1 LRDFELSEA
10 IMSQSEYQAPVGEET
25 PRASI
30 AALAARP
37 VLTEEDVNKLRRR
50 VLRFGFVTRAE
61 AEALFEIDAAPS
73 IKCDAWTALFV
84 EALTDHVVW
93 QSRPTGVVSPE
104 QAEWLLSRVDRACTV
119 TRLALLVNILGE
131 AHSVPR
137 DFLTAVKTRAANWP
151 GLEALI
157 AAA

>member
-1 LRDFELSEA
+1 MSGASLSEA
-10 IMSQSEYQAPVGEET
+10 IMSQSES

-37 VLTEEDVNKLRRR
+37 ILTDEDVTKIRRR
-50 VLRFGFVTRAE
+50 VLRFGFVTRPE

-73 IKCDAWTALFV
+73 QKPESWTTLFV
-84 EALTDHVVW
+84 EAITDHVVW

-104 QAEWLLSRVDRACTV
+104 QAEWVLARVDEASTP
-119 TRLALLVNILGE
+119 TRLAVLVNILAE
-131 AHSVPR
+131 AHSVPAT
-137 DFLTAVKTRAANWP
+137 FLSAVKARAAQWP
-151 GLEALI
+151 GLEKLT

>member
-1 LRDFELSEA
+1 
-10 IMSQSEYQAPVGEET
+10 MSQFEYQPQGEDT

-30 AALAARP
+30 AALASRP

-61 AEALFEIDAAPS
+61 AEALFEIDAAPCV
-73 IKCDAWTALFV
+73 KCDAWTALFV
-84 EALTDHVVW
+84 EAITDHVVW

-104 QAEWLLSRVDRACTV
+104 QADWLLSRVDRASTI
-119 TRLALLVNILGE
+119 TRLALLVNILAE

-137 DFLTAVKTRAANWP
+137 DFLAAVKTRAATWP
-151 GLEALI
+151 GIEKFV

>member
-1 LRDFELSEA
+1 
-10 IMSQSEYQAPVGEET
+10 MSQFEQQAPQGEDT

-30 AALAARP
+30 AALAMRP
-37 VLTEEDVNKLRRR
+37 VLTEDDVNKLRRR

-73 IKCDAWTALFV
+73 VKCEAWTALFV
-84 EALTDHVVW
+84 EAITDHVVW

-104 QAEWLLSRVDRACTV
+104 QAEWVLSRVDRAQTV

-131 AHSVPR
+131 AHSVPK
-137 DFLTAVKTRAANWP
+137 DFLTQVKLRAATWP
-151 GLEALI
+151 GLEKFI

>member
-1 LRDFELSEA
+1 
-10 IMSQSEYQAPVGEET
+10 MSQSEYQAPVGEDT

-30 AALAARP
+30 AALASRP
-37 VLTEEDVNKLRRR
+37 VLTEDDVNKLRRR
-50 VLRFGFVTRAE
+50 VLRFGCVTRAE

-73 IKCDAWTALFV
+73 AKCEAWTALFV
-84 EALTDHVVW
+84 EAITDHVVW

-104 QAEWLLSRVDRACTV
+104 QGDWLLSRVDRAQTV

-131 AHSVPR
+131 AHSVPK
-137 DFLTAVKTRAANWP
+137 DFLAEVKRRAAAWP
-151 GLEALI
+151 GLEKLV

>member
-1 LRDFELSEA
+1 
-10 IMSQSEYQAPVGEET
+10 MSQFEQQAPQGEDT

-30 AALAARP
+30 AALAMRP
-37 VLTEEDVNKLRRR
+37 VLTEDDVNKLRRR

-73 IKCDAWTALFV
+73 VKCEAWTALFV
-84 EALTDHVVW
+84 EALTDHIVW

-104 QAEWLLSRVDRACTV
+104 QAEWLLSRVDRAQTV
-119 TRLALLVNILGE
+119 TRLALLVNSLGE
-131 AHSVPR
+131 AHSVPKN
-137 DFLTAVKTRAANWP
+137 FLAQVKLRAATWP
-151 GLEALI
+151 GLEKFI

>member
-1 LRDFELSEA
+1 
-10 IMSQSEYQAPVGEET
+10 MSQSAYQAVPMGDDT

-30 AALAARP
+30 AALASRP
-37 VLTEEDVNKLRRR
+37 VLTEDDVTKLRRR

-73 IKCDAWTALFV
+73 VKCEAWTTLFV
-84 EALTDHVVW
+84 EAITDHVVW
-93 QSRPTGVVSPE
+93 QARPTGVVSPE
-104 QAEWLLSRVDRACTV
+104 QAEWLLSRVDRAQTV

-131 AHSVPR
+131 AHSVPKTFVA
-137 DFLTAVKTRAANWP
+137 DVKRRAATWP
-151 GLEALI
+151 GLEKLI

>member
-1 LRDFELSEA
+1 
-10 IMSQSEYQAPVGEET
+10 MSQIEQQAPQGEDT

-30 AALAARP
+30 AALAMRP
-37 VLTEEDVNKLRRR
+37 VLTEDDVNKLRRR

-73 IKCDAWTALFV
+73 VKCEAWTALFV
-84 EALTDHVVW
+84 EALTDHIVW

-104 QAEWLLSRVDRACTV
+104 QGDWLLSRVDRAQTV

-131 AHSVPR
+131 AHSVPK
-137 DFLTAVKTRAANWP
+137 DFLAEVKRRAATWP
-151 GLEALI
+151 GLEKLV

>member
-1 LRDFELSEA
+1 
-10 IMSQSEYQAPVGEET
+10 MSQFEFQAETGET

-37 VLTEEDVNKLRRR
+37 VLTDEDVTRLRRR

-73 IKCDAWTALFV
+73 QKCESWTALFV
-84 EALTDHVVW
+84 EAITDHIVW
-93 QSRPTGVVSPE
+93 QTRPTGVVTPD
-104 QAEWLLSRVDRACTV
+104 QAEWLLERTAEAATP
-119 TRLALLVNILGE
+119 TRLALLVNILAE
-131 AHSVPR
+131 AHSVPAN
-137 DFLTAVKTRAANWP
+137 FVSEVKARAAKWP
-151 GLEALI
+151 GLERFV

>member
-1 LRDFELSEA
+1 MLSRFEL
-10 IMSQSEYQAPVGEET
+10 GEGET

-37 VLTEEDVNKLRRR
+37 VLTDEDVVHLRRR
-50 VLRFGFVTRAE
+50 VLRFGCVTRAE

-73 IKCDAWTALFV
+73 AKPESWTALFV
-84 EALTDHVVW
+84 EALTDHIVW

-104 QAEWLLSRVDRACTV
+104 QANWLLARADQAQTL

-131 AHSVPR
+131 AQTVPKS
-137 DFLTAVKTRAANWP
+137 FLENVKTRAASWP
-151 GLEALI
+151 GLEKLLS
-157 AAA
+157 AA

>member
-1 LRDFELSEA
+1 MLSRFEL
-10 IMSQSEYQAPVGEET
+10 GEGET

-30 AALAARP
+30 AALAARS
-37 VLTEEDVNKLRRR
+37 VLTEEDVVHLRRR

-73 IKCDAWTALFV
+73 TKPESWTALFV
-84 EALTDHVVW
+84 EALTDHIVW

-104 QAEWLLSRVDRACTV
+104 QASWLLARVDQAQTL

-131 AHSVPR
+131 AQTVPKSFLESVK
-137 DFLTAVKTRAANWP
+137 ARAASWP
-151 GLEALI
+151 GLEKILS
-157 AAA
+157 AA

>member
-1 LRDFELSEA
+1 
-10 IMSQSEYQAPVGEET
+10 MSQFAYSAAPGEET

-37 VLTEEDVNKLRRR
+37 VITEEDVSKLRRR

-73 IKCDAWTALFV
+73 AKCEAWTALFV

-104 QAEWLLSRVDRACTV
+104 QAEWLLSRVDRAQTV

-131 AHSVPR
+131 AHSVPKT
-137 DFLTAVKTRAANWP
+137 FLADVKGRASTWP
-151 GLEALI
+151 GLEKFI

>member
-1 LRDFELSEA
+1 
-10 IMSQSEYQAPVGEET
+10 MSQSEYQAPVGEET

-30 AALAARP
+30 AALANRP
-37 VLTEEDVNKLRRR
+37 VLTEDDVNKLRRR
-50 VLRFGFVTRAE
+50 VLRFGCVTRAE

-73 IKCDAWTALFV
+73 VKCEAWTALFV
-84 EALTDHVVW
+84 EAITDHVVW

-104 QAEWLLSRVDRACTV
+104 QADWLLSRVDRAQTV

-131 AHSVPR
+131 AHSVPK
-137 DFLTAVKTRAANWP
+137 DFLAEVKRRAATWP
-151 GLEALI
+151 GLEKFI